1 MSQVPSNPIDA
12 FAKGHK
18 APSTDNSAAAAKSGD
33 KPAEGGIALDTSIDI
48 AVPPKVVFDFWR
60 ALENF
65 PRFMSHVI
73 EVRKTGDKTH
83 LWRVKGPLGTE
94 VSWDSRVTDVEP
106 DRRIAWASDKGATVE
121 NRGEVRFSPTA
132 TGTHLAVRITYAPPA
147 GIVGHAVATLMGMNP
162 RQQMDDDLKRCRS
175 LLEEGV
181 AQKGKETVTGAQ
193 VRHDEAQRRS
203 VPPGNKA

>member
-1 MSQVPSNPIDA
+1 MAQVPSNPIDA
-12 FAKGHK
+12 FAKGQK
-18 APSTDNSAAAAKSGD
+18 PPSTDNSGASAKSGG
-33 KPAEGGIALDTSIDI
+33 KPAEGGIELDTSIDI
-48 AVPPKVVFDFWR
+48 AVAPKAVFDFWR

-73 EVRKTGDKTH
+73 EVRSTGDQTH
-83 LWRVKGPLGTE
+83 LWRVQGPLGTE
-94 VSWDSRVTDVEP
+94 VSWNSRITDVEP
-106 DRRIAWASDKGATVE
+106 ERRIAWASDKGATVE

-132 TGTHLAVRITYAPPA
+132 TGTHLTVRITYAPPA

-175 LLEEGV
+175 LLEEGA

-203 VPPGNKA
+203 VPPATKG